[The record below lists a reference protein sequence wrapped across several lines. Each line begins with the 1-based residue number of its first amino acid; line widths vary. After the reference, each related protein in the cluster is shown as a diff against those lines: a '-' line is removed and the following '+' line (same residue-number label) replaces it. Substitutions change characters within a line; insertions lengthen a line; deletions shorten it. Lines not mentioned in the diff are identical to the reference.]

1 MDKMYQALFEPFMIN
16 NLEIKNKF
24 FMASMAIPVIDEH
37 GAYTNDAV
45 EYYVTRA
52 KGGIGLI
59 ITGANRVADN
69 IEKHENHIFPSPTT
83 DPDAYKNTAIEMTD
97 RIHAFGCK
105 IFVQLTAG
113 LSHSAV
119 PHWIDETDSVA
130 LAAIKNRRDQRKSY
144 QELKTEEVEHLV
156 AGFVEAAKIV
166 QACGFD
172 GIEVHEGELL
182 DGFTTTHINQRTD
195 KYGGDL
201 RRRLRFAIEIV
212 RAIKESCGQN
222 FPVIL
227 RFSIK
232 SYIKALSHGALP
244 GEDFKES
251 GRDIDEALEAA
262 KILEA
267 AGYDGFDANAGTCD
281 SGYWTHPPMYFEKG
295 LYLPLTEQLKKV
307 VGVPVLVAGR
317 MDDPD
322 MAAEALAEG
331 KLDAVGL
338 GRPMLADPDYP
349 NKLKNGDV
357 KNIRPCLG
365 CHDGCIERKLMGGR
379 GSCSVNPECNRELI
393 VSIELAKERKKI
405 VVVGGG
411 PAGLEAARVS
421 ALRGYQVTLFET
433 ADRLG
438 GNLKFGGIP
447 VFKKDVR
454 ALIVWYETQLNE
466 LKVDVKLSTE
476 ATKANIAV
484 LKPDIVYT
492 AEGSKSNEL
501 KLPGIDGENVTNA
514 IDVLTGKTYVGPK
527 CIVIG
532 GGLVGCEVALHLTKH
547 RHKITIVEASADIL
561 KSGVPMAPP
570 NEEMLRDLL
579 AFYKVDIVTNAHL
592 TEVTPT
598 GAVITADGQ
607 DRSIT
612 AHHIIVAVGS
622 KSSSLLYNELKNNY
636 TQIYNLG
643 DSQNARNIR
652 GAIWDA
658 FEVARTI

>member
-1 MDKMYQALFEPFMIN
+1 MDKKYQALFEPFMIN

-24 FMASMAIPVIDEH
+24 FMTSMTIPVINEH

-59 ITGANRVADN
+59 ITGANWVADN

-83 DPDAYKNTAIEMTD
+83 DPDVYKNAAIEMTD

-105 IFVQLTAG
+105 IFVQLTADF
-113 LSHSAV
+113 SHSVV
-119 PHWIDETDSVA
+119 PHWIDETDSA
-130 LAAIKNRRDQRKSY
+130 TLAAIKNQRDQSKSCR
-144 QELKTEEVEHLV
+144 ELKADEVEQIV

-172 GIEVHEGELL
+172 GIEVHEGKLF
-182 DGFTTTHINQRTD
+182 DDVTMMRINQRTD

-201 RRRLRFAIEIV
+201 RGRLHFATEIV
-212 RAIKESCGQN
+212 QAIKKSCGQD

-232 SYIKALSHGALP
+232 SYIKALFHSALP
-244 GEDFKES
+244 EEDFKEL
-251 GRDIDEALEAA
+251 GRDIGEALEAA
-262 KILEA
+262 KILEE
-267 AGYDGFDANAGTCD
+267 AGYDGFDVDAGICD

-307 VGVPVLVAGR
+307 VRVPVLAAGR

-322 MAAEALAEG
+322 IAAEALADG

-338 GRPMLADPDYP
+338 GRPVLADPDYP
-349 NKLKNGDV
+349 NKLKNGDI
-357 KNIRPCLG
+357 KDIRPCLG

-393 VSIELAKERKKI
+393 VNIESAKERKKI

-421 ALRGYQVTLFET
+421 AIRGYQVTLFET

-447 VFKKDVR
+447 VFKEDVR
-454 ALIVWYETQLNE
+454 ALITWYEIQLNE
-466 LKVDVKLSTE
+466 LKVDVKLGTM
-476 ATKANIAV
+476 ATKAKIDA
-484 LKPDIVYT
+484 LKPDIIYT
-492 AEGSKSNEL
+492 AEGSKSIEL

-532 GGLVGCEVALHLTKH
+532 GGLVGCEVALHLAKH
-547 RHKITIVEASADIL
+547 RHKIIIVEASADIL

-570 NEEMLRDLL
+570 NEGMLRDLL
-579 AFYKVDIVTNAHL
+579 AFYKVDIVTNAQL

-622 KSSSLLYNELKNNY
+622 KSSSLLYSELKNDY
-636 TQIYNLG
+636 SQIYILG
-643 DSQNARNIR
+643 DSQNVRNIR